1 MEDEPGQDERL
12 VAVVEERGREAEEE
26 GEGQEV
32 EDERLVAVVEERGR
46 EAEEEGEGQEGQVVE
61 DEEGEARYVY
71 GGR

>member
-1 MEDEPGQDERL
+1 MDDERL

-71 GGR
+71 GRR